1 VGGAGDRPRR
11 YPWWHLIVLGLA
23 GLVEVVVWPFRRLWR
38 SDDPIDSYALVHLGS
53 AAGDALVAVALADT
67 IFFSIP
73 VGQAQGRVAAYLLL
87 TMAPLAVAGPLLV
100 PLLDRAGPRR
110 AISVT
115 SAAGRA
121 FLALFLAPR
130 TSTTLI
136 FPAVFL
142 LLVLS
147 RVHAITKNGLVL
159 AYAGSAEGL
168 VRANARLGRIT
179 ALAAALAAPVGVGL
193 LRLGGPPTPIYLAS
207 AVYAVTALLN
217 LRLPQPRIAPVREA
231 ARASG
236 RASGVVGPRG
246 RIPALSAPALGA
258 VALRIA
264 SGFLLFLLAFSLR
277 RDDHPTAW
285 FGILVAA
292 GLVGAFLADLLAP
305 RLRERLRED
314 LVVLASLLVA
324 ALAAFGAFEA
334 FTLPMLT
341 AFAFVAGSATELG
354 RLAFQSLMQ
363 REATSGALGRVFVRY
378 EVMFQVGWI
387 VGAIV
392 PAVLPIGFHAG
403 ILLLGAFYAA
413 AGASYLAWPSVERR
427 RSARARTPRGRGGA
441 GGSSTAA

>member
-1 VGGAGDRPRR
+1 VGGAGDRPKRST
-11 YPWWHLIVLGLA
+11 WWQLVLLGLA
-23 GLVEVVVWPFRRLWR
+23 GLLEVAVWPFRRLWR
-38 SDDPIDSYALVHLGS
+38 SEDPIDSYALVHLGS
-53 AAGDALVAVALADT
+53 AAGDALVAVALADS

-100 PLLDRAGPRR
+100 PVLDRAGPRR
-110 AISVT
+110 TISVA

-130 TSTTLI
+130 TSTPLL

-159 AYAGSAEGL
+159 AFAGSEEGL

-179 ALAAALAAPVGVGL
+179 ALAAALAAPVGVAL

-217 LRLPQPRIAPVREA
+217 LRLPQPRIPPSPAPA
-231 ARASG
+231 
-236 RASGVVGPRG
+236 VGARG
-246 RIPALSAPALGA
+246 RIASLSAPALGA
-258 VALRIA
+258 VALRMA

-277 RDDHPTAW
+277 RDEQPTSW
-285 FGILVAA
+285 FGV
-292 GLVGAFLADLLAP
+292 LVGAGLCGALVADLLAP

-324 ALAAFGAFEA
+324 GLAAFGAFEA
-334 FTLPMLT
+334 FTLPVLA
-341 AFAFVAGSATELG
+341 AFGFIAGTATELG

-363 REATSGALGRVFVRY
+363 QRAPPGALGRVFVRY

-387 VGAIV
+387 VGALL
-392 PAVLPIGFHAG
+392 PALFPIGFHTG
-403 ILLLGAFYAA
+403 ILLLGSFYVA
-413 AGASYLAWPSVERR
+413 AGASYLAWPTVERR
-427 RSARARTPRGRGGA
+427 RSARARGPGRSDHHPPA
-441 GGSSTAA
+441 PPTSA